1 MYIIFIYVLIL
12 ILVIIHII
20 NFSVLEPFCTR
31 KSSNECLSR
40 FTYAYPVEGGRG
52 IGINNNSIGTDINI
66 SNSNEKIIN
75 YRCVPNNYPNQTGGT
90 DCNIWP
96 SINDVN
102 RARGN
107 DARNWFKNQNYY
119 LNCKQIGKSKP
130 GCAAGYNAM
139 GYKSYGDLGFSCNVG
154 NGLIP
159 TKIDS
164 ATGVITCATDSKG
177 NCLLRSSKTDCI
189 NSLNLIPADDSGKNT
204 NNSLVCSEGKI
215 GTKCV
220 DMYNNLGLKTLGEL
234 GYSCSSSIGE
244 GKLPGK
250 VINDDTYNFASYD
263 NKKIIDNC
271 PTALNF
277 QPLNQISDVVCSEY
291 SVSTDNSYPTA
302 CEQAYTKFNLFPS
315 TNPLVIKGNNPKYS
329 VSNTFKD
336 STSLFST
343 YSKFQRAF
351 PPNTNS
357 NSAQSISDGIG
368 TILSETPIKLACCK
382 RTEPTNNSAST
393 INVRVPVNPTI
404 KSINPNTQKFNFQYS
419 QIKIPEGSC
428 PANLYSGSPDCDN
441 FYGLNCDNIIN
452 YMREQN
458 IDIQSEL
465 LNYAPECAC
474 YAPQTKD
481 QAGYPPS
488 TPSVCYKNGCDITS
502 NPNVYLDPNSRDGNS
517 QKTCSLTICN
527 SINNFSEL
535 TAGGAINISPQ
546 TKNQCG
552 IDSSSTSTS
561 RTSDTSS
568 PPSPPSP
575 SDTSS
580 PPSPPSPPS
589 PSDTSSP
596 PSPPSPSDTSSPPS
610 PSDTSSPPSPS
621 DTSSDS
627 GTIENNYGTI
637 GIIVIIVIFILSLLS
652 GIYLFIKKK

>member
-1 MYIIFIYVLIL
+1 MNIYFILIIII
-12 ILVIIHII
+12 ILVIIHTI
-20 NFSVLEPFCTR
+20 NFSILESFCTR
-31 KSSNECLSR
+31 SSDDECLSR
-40 FTYAYPVEGGRG
+40 FTYAYGVEGGRG
-52 IGINNNSIGTDINI
+52 IGINNNSISTDNNT

-75 YRCVPNNYPNQTGGT
+75 YRCIPNNYPNKTGGT
-90 DCNIWP
+90 DCNIWH
-96 SINDVN
+96 SINAVN
-102 RARGN
+102 SSRGN
-107 DARNWFKNQNYY
+107 DARDWFKDKNYY
-119 LNCKQIGKSKP
+119 LNCKQIGKSKR

-139 GYKSYGDLGFSCNVG
+139 GYKSYEDLGFSCNVG
-154 NGLIP
+154 NGKIP

-177 NCLLRSSKTDCI
+177 NCLVRSSKSDCV
-189 NSLNLIPADDSGKNT
+189 NSLNLIPADNSDKNKT
-204 NNSLVCSEGKI
+204 NNLVCVEGKI
-215 GTKCV
+215 GSKCV

-234 GYSCSSSIGE
+234 GFNCSSSIGE

-250 VINDDTYNFASYD
+250 VINDETYNFASYD

-277 QPLNQISDVVCSEY
+277 QPLNQIVDVECLKY
-291 SVSTDNSYPTA
+291 DVSTDDKHPTA
-302 CEQAYTKFNLFPS
+302 CEQAYTKFNLFPT

-343 YSKFQRAF
+343 YSKFQQAF
-351 PPNTNS
+351 PHNTNS
-357 NSAQSISDGIG
+357 NSAQSISDGIES
-368 TILSETPIKLACCK
+368 ILSETPIKLSCCK
-382 RTEPTNNSAST
+382 RIEPTNNTSST

-404 KSINPNTQKFNFQYS
+404 KSINPNTEKFNFQYS
-419 QIKIPEGSC
+419 QIEIPDGSC
-428 PANLYSGSPDCDN
+428 PANLYSGSTDCDN

-474 YAPQTKD
+474 YAPQTKE

-527 SINNFSEL
+527 SINDFSGL

-552 IDSSSTSTS
+552 IDSSSTSGTS
-561 RTSDTSS
+561 GTPGTSGTSGTSGTPGTPGTSGTSGTSDTTGTPGTSDTSGTS
-568 PPSPPSP
+568 GTTGT
-575 SDTSS
+575 SDTTGTSNDSS
-580 PPSPPSPPS
+580 
-589 PSDTSSP
+589 T
-596 PSPPSPSDTSSPPS
+596 T
-610 PSDTSSPPSPS
+610 
-621 DTSSDS
+621 
-627 GTIENNYGTI
+627 ENNVGNI
-637 GIIVIIVIFILSLLS
+637 RIIVIIIIIFIFILSLS
-652 GIYLFIKKK
+652 TSIYFATKKK